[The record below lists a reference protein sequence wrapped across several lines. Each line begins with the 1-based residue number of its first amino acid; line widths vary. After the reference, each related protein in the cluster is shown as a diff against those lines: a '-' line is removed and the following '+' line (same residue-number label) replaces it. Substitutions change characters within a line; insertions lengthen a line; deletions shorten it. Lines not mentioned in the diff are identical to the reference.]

1 MSKAP
6 SSRPKASKPKSSK
19 PKVSDEL
26 RLARLIEDVIDKGA
40 NTAEEIN
47 RAILDLPVTVLENL
61 GLGDTASHMKKVQ
74 DSSIGAV
81 YTLIRD
87 INHKV
92 ADLAKDLL
100 EQKNAKKVVV
110 SRR

>member
-6 SSRPKASKPKSSK
+6 ASKPKSNK
-19 PKVSDEL
+19 PKSSKGKVSGEPK
-26 RLARLIEDVIDKGA
+26 LARLVEDVIDKGA

-61 GLGDTASHMKKVQ
+61 GLGDTASQVKKVQ
-74 DSSIGAV
+74 DSTIGAI

-92 ADLAKDLL
+92 ADLADDLL
-100 EQKNAKKVVV
+100 EQKKSTRK
-110 SRR
+110 

>member
-1 MSKAP
+1 MSKTP
-6 SSRPKASKPKSSK
+6 SSKPKASKPKASK

-26 RLARLIEDVIDKGA
+26 RLARLVEDVIDKGA

-61 GLGDTASHMKKVQ
+61 GLDDTASHVKKVQ
-74 DSSIGAV
+74 DSTIGAI

-92 ADLAKDLL
+92 ADLATDLL
-100 EQKNAKKVVV
+100 AQKRPQKK
-110 SRR
+110 

>member
-1 MSKAP
+1 MTKAT
-6 SSRPKASKPKSSK
+6 ASKPKTSK
-19 PKVSDEL
+19 PKASDEP
-26 RLARLIEDVIDKGA
+26 RLARLVEDVIDKGA

-61 GLGDTASHMKKVQ
+61 GLCDTAEQVKKVQ
-74 DSSIGAV
+74 DSTIGAI

-92 ADLAKDLL
+92 ADLAADLL
-100 EQKNAKKVVV
+100 EQKKTK
-110 SRR
+110 RK